1 MSGIEAQIGFI
12 CELEE
17 VIWKSSWL
25 KSDLKET
32 HASFLSCPSGHYV
45 LYTILSKPAG
55 MRFSVVKKLHS
66 QIGKLNS
73 NQVC

>member
-12 CELEE
+12 CELGE

-32 HASFLSCPSGHYV
+32 HTSFLSCPSGHYV
-45 LYTILSKPAG
+45 LYTHPI
-55 MRFSVVKKLHS
+55 
-66 QIGKLNS
+66 
-73 NQVC
+73 